1 MQKDTCKLYVR
12 FVLFNENVLA
22 VFMRTS
28 AQIRYVPERH
38 CIAGQGSNITG
49 TIRGHWLRLCYA
61 RVGQHG
67 ECYDG
72 MQKRKKAT
80 PEQYAPLARELE
92 SLGYNL
98 QIMN

>member
-1 MQKDTCKLYVR
+1 MEKDKHKTYVR
-12 FVLFNENVLA
+12 FVIFKGEVLA

-28 AQIRYVPERH
+28 ADVRCDY
-38 CIAGQGSNITG
+38 
-49 TIRGHWLRLCYA
+49 RGYWVRSCYA

-72 MQKRKKAT
+72 MQKRKPAT
-80 PEQYAPLARELE
+80 KEQYAPLAKELE

-98 QIMN
+98 VIMNKG